1 MAARLPATYVRAAV
15 YWEQPGHQAK
25 TQTHRSAMKS
35 IRPLVLIA
43 ASALAISSVALAA
56 EPAPGAIDIGQ
67 LLPSAQGQFVEVNL
81 SSGLLKFAAK
91 IASRQDP
98 DAAELIAGLK
108 SIRVNV
114 VGMDDS
120 NRTDTIAKIEAVR
133 RKLEAQGWSKMVT
146 VREKADGDNVD
157 VHVKQ
162 RGDEDI
168 DGLVVT
174 VIDHKGEAVF
184 VNIVG
189 NINADQISKIADKY
203 NIDALKHVHVKTD
216 HPQKAKDV

>member
-1 MAARLPATYVRAAV
+1 
-15 YWEQPGHQAK
+15 
-25 TQTHRSAMKS
+25 MKS

-43 ASALAISSVALAA
+43 ASALAISSAALAA

>member
-1 MAARLPATYVRAAV
+1 M
-15 YWEQPGHQAK
+15 
-25 TQTHRSAMKS
+25 
-35 IRPLVLIA
+35 
-43 ASALAISSVALAA
+43 
-56 EPAPGAIDIGQ
+56 
-67 LLPSAQGQFVEVNL
+67 
-81 SSGLLKFAAK
+81 
-91 IASRQDP
+91 
-98 DAAELIAGLK
+98 
-108 SIRVNV
+108 NV

-120 NRTDTIAKIEAVR
+120 NRSDTIAKIEAVR

-146 VREKADGDNVD
+146 VREKGEGDNVD

-189 NINADQISKIADKY
+189 NINADQISKIAAKY
-203 NIDALKHVHVKTD
+203 NIDALKHVQVKMD
-216 HPQKAKDV
+216 HPPKAKDV

>member
-1 MAARLPATYVRAAV
+1 
-15 YWEQPGHQAK
+15 
-25 TQTHRSAMKS
+25 MKS
-35 IRPLVLIA
+35 IRSLVLLA
-43 ASALAISSVALAA
+43 GSALALSSFALAA
-56 EPAPGAIDIGQ
+56 ESNPGAIDIGQ
-67 LLPSAQGQFVEVNL
+67 LLPSAQGQFVEINL
-81 SSGLLKFAAK
+81 SSGLIKFAAK

-98 DAAELIAGLK
+98 EAAELIAGLK

-120 NRTDTIAKIEAVR
+120 NRSDTIAKIEAVR

-146 VREKADGDNVD
+146 VREKGEGDNVD

-189 NINADQISKIADKY
+189 NINADQISKIAAKY
-203 NIDALKHVHVKTD
+203 NIDALKHVQVKMD
-216 HPQKAKDV
+216 HPPKAKDV